1 MVRWNICLLVFLL
14 FNYSII
20 GVPIYRKMRVSW
32 CKMYCKVTWSTAPAE
47 LSPLLTAAI
56 CSSSNNLDKIT
67 RFSQIWD
74 DYHIMKSTIINY
86 LTYWSN
92 SLDKITRFN
101 QIWDNY
107 HITKSTIID
116 NFTYRIIICSNNS
129 LNKITRFE
137 TIILLNPQLSIIL
150 HIGATA

>member
-1 MVRWNICLLVFLL
+1 M
-14 FNYSII
+14 
-20 GVPIYRKMRVSW
+20 
-32 CKMYCKVTWSTAPAE
+32 VTWSTAPAE

-101 QIWDNY
+101 QIWGNY

-116 NFTYRIIICSNNS
+116 NFTYRIIICNRSNCS
-129 LNKITRFE
+129 RSPDKVTKFSQPLTEACFVSIAFKAIAFR
-137 TIILLNPQLSIIL
+137 TISCLLFLFQLQ
-150 HIGATA
+150 